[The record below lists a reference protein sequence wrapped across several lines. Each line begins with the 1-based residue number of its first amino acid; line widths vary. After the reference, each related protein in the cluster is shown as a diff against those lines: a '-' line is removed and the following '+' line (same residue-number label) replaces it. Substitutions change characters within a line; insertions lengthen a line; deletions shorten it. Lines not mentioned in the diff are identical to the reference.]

1 MWTPVLIRSPPAWR
15 RSLRSY
21 FSELSRWL
29 RWHQLVACRPI
40 QMSMCVTQTLL
51 PGRPQR
57 HRVSQAAHAMVM
69 RPRPARC
76 WGQELSVCS
85 NLRSNAVQR
94 ESWPRNGPVQGFVCE
109 LHVQPVVGMVLL
121 RHRTS
126 IMNSVFVS
134 YVATQSKRHWQPHVL
149 QQLRGRS

>member
-1 MWTPVLIRSPPAWR
+1 MCSK
-15 RSLRSY
+15 LRS
-21 FSELSRWL
+21 S
-29 RWHQLVACRPI
+29 
-40 QMSMCVTQTLL
+40 
-51 PGRPQR
+51 
-57 HRVSQAAHAMVM
+57 
-69 RPRPARC
+69 
-76 WGQELSVCS
+76 
-85 NLRSNAVQR
+85 AVQR